1 MGSTTFDTRTIK
13 EMRRLLLHG
22 FRDDDRAFRRFVH
35 DLPGGDAL
43 SVLLPGSASP
53 MKELV
58 DGALE
63 AMSHV
68 WETLDPALFDVLA
81 THRAQH
87 REQLERWRAYFCP
100 DPEGGYGVILV
111 HHGEAQH
118 WHLCSVLERVLCLT
132 SSEAASL
139 MGSTPA
145 AIAGGRREG
154 RALALGRAIEAT
166 GAVVSFQSPPT
177 GRCLPHVM
185 RSRAGA
191 TLALVP
197 PRGGPDAFWLST
209 TPVTQA
215 LFAAVMDENPS
226 ARRGDELP
234 VHGVTRAEALTF
246 CDRLSDREGLTGARY
261 RLPTE
266 SEWERAARAD
276 DGTRYPG
283 NVDWPA
289 VAWAVSETGPAKV
302 RALAP
307 NSWGLH
313 DMAGNVW
320 EWVADGDRADQT
332 VGILKGGCFAS
343 PAADLVPA
351 ARRRAPRSERHPGHG
366 LRVARSAGAGDEAT
380 AATRSTE

>member
-1 MGSTTFDTRTIK
+1 MGHTTFDTRTI
-13 EMRRLLLHG
+13 EELRRLLLHG
-22 FRDDDRAFRRFVH
+22 FRDDDRAFRRFVQ

-63 AMSHV
+63 AMSRI

-81 THRAQH
+81 IHRAQH

-100 DPEGGYGVILV
+100 DPEGGYGVFLV
-111 HHGEAQH
+111 HHGEARY
-118 WHLCSVLERVLCLT
+118 WHLCAELERVLSLT
-132 SSEAASL
+132 SSEAMRL
-139 MGSTPA
+139 VESTPA
-145 AIAGGRREG
+145 AIAGGRSEG

-166 GAVVSFQSPPT
+166 GAVASFHSPPT
-177 GRCLPHVM
+177 GRCLPHVA

-215 LFAAVMDENPS
+215 LFEAVMGENPS
-226 ARRGDELP
+226 AKRGDALP
-234 VHGVTRAEALTF
+234 VHGVTRTEAATF
-246 CDRLSDREGLTGARY
+246 CERLSDREGLTGARY
-261 RLPTE
+261 RLPSE

-276 DGTRYPG
+276 DGTLYPG
-283 NVDWPA
+283 SIDWPA
-289 VAWAVSETGPAKV
+289 VAWAVSETGPARV
-302 RALAP
+302 RALAS
-307 NSWGLH
+307 NGWGLH

-320 EWVADGDRADQT
+320 EWVADGDRADPT

-343 PAADLVPA
+343 PASDLVPA

-366 LRVARSAGAGDEAT
+366 LRVARSAATGDDAT
-380 AATRSTE
+380 SVMGSRR